1 MCFIFGLLWHFF
13 YKMQQLF
20 YCKMRQNFI
29 TKRMKSFITKCGSYY
44 KMRRLLQNASVHRAK
59 AEKYWFQETMKIY
72 STV

>member
-1 MCFIFGLLWHFF
+1 
-13 YKMQQLF
+13 
-20 YCKMRQNFI
+20 
-29 TKRMKSFITKCGSYY
+29 MKSFITKCGSYY